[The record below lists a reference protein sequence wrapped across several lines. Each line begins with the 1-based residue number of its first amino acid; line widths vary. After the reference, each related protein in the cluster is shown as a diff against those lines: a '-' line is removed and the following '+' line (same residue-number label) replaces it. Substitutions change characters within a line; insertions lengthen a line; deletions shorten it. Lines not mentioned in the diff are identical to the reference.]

1 MRTLVIAT
9 AIGLLMA
16 LPAAAGDNGCTPDC
30 CGQAVVSDAGCCD
43 PGCCDPGRCGRC
55 GRGCEDCQVVCEMK
69 TIKRHVWVVE
79 YVPIC
84 PALPRCGRNDPCG
97 GCDCGCGGCDEVSCA
112 SCRGNSCCDPC
123 CGLPTCV
130 TPPKCGHQRTVKRLV
145 RKEVECQVPVYKCVP
160 CCDSG
165 CCDPGCCDPGCCD
178 GAAPAPVEAEGQ
190 TTLSAPM
197 PPVIGTSYVK

>member
-43 PGCCDPGRCGRC
+43 PGCCDCQRCGGKC
-55 GRGCEDCQVVCEMK
+55 QNCQVVCEMK
-69 TIKRHVWVVE
+69 TVKRYVWVV
-79 YVPIC
+79 
-84 PALPRCGRNDPCG
+84 G
-97 GCDCGCGGCDEVSCA
+97 GCGEVECA
-112 SCRGNSCCDPC
+112 SCQGKSCCDPC
-123 CGLPTCV
+123 RGLPTCV
-130 TPPKCGHQRTVKRLV
+130 TPPKCGRQRTVKRLV
-145 RKEVECQVPVYKCVP
+145 RKEIECQVPVYKCVP
-160 CCDSG
+160 CCA
-165 CCDPGCCDPGCCD
+165 DPGCCEQ
-178 GAAPAPVEAEGQ
+178 AAPEPAEAEAQ

>member
-43 PGCCDPGRCGRC
+43 PGCCDCQRCG
-55 GRGCEDCQVVCEMK
+55 GKCQ
-69 TIKRHVWVVE
+69 
-79 YVPIC
+79 
-84 PALPRCGRNDPCG
+84 G
-97 GCDCGCGGCDEVSCA
+97 GCGEVECA
-112 SCRGNSCCDPC
+112 SCQGKSCCDPC
-123 CGLPTCV
+123 RGLPTCV
-130 TPPKCGHQRTVKRLV
+130 TPPKCGRQRTVKRLV
-145 RKEVECQVPVYKCVP
+145 RKEIECQVPVYKCVP
-160 CCDSG
+160 CCA
-165 CCDPGCCDPGCCD
+165 DPGCCEQ
-178 GAAPAPVEAEGQ
+178 AAPEPAEAEAQ